1 MGYEFRNVRGHIEVY
16 EDGKFIVSADNFQEA
31 RQEILKIENPCRWEY
46 KCGWY
51 DEDYGC
57 TCSSLEK
64 WYQCP
69 MYPKPKQSDFGSRK
83 EEKNASHQ

>member
-1 MGYEFRNVRGHIEVY
+1 MSYEFRNVRGHIEVY
-16 EDGKFIVSADNFQEA
+16 DDGKFIVSADNFQEA

-69 MYPKPKQSDFGSRK
+69 MYTKPKQSDFCSMK
-83 EEKNASHQ
+83 EGE